1 MNEDADF
8 GRRKIIKHS
17 SHYVSTSLIGQGI
30 GFLRAILMPVLFTP
44 SQLGIWNFMN
54 LILSYTPHAQLG
66 LMHGLNKGIPLM
78 REDNVMHV
86 SVWKKKSAK
95 LGIKTF
101 RII

>member
-1 MNEDADF
+1 MNEDVDF

-17 SHYVSTSLIGQGI
+17 SHYVSSSLIGQGI
-30 GFLRAILMPVLFTP
+30 GFFRAILMPVLFSP

-78 REDNVMHV
+78 RGEGNEIIPA
-86 SVWKKKSAK
+86 KKCKKEVK
-95 LGIKTF
+95 LQM
-101 RII
+101 RM